1 METVC
6 KICSMCGESKP
17 LSTKFFTRKFNTKNG
32 IKTPY
37 WYGFCKICQ
46 KSKDRVSQKDY
57 YDKNKESILQKKKLR
72 YVKNKRKNKEEVDR
86 KIKERNDR
94 IWSEESPE
102 NKVKSRKK
110 RRKEKKKEYYKK
122 YYLDNKAKKLEQAR
136 INHARRLKEDP
147 VYRLRSIVSTSIGRA
162 LKKSFS
168 SKNGSSILK
177 HLPYTIQELKDY
189 LENLFEFWMTW
200 ENYGT
205 YRVDIWDDNDPTTW
219 TWHLDHII
227 PHSKFQYTTMEE
239 PAFKDCWALSNLRP
253 YSAKQNIIDGNR
265 Q

>member
-1 METVC
+1 MTVRTC
-6 KICSMCGESKP
+6 KYCHSEKPIADFYSKNMCSLC
-17 LSTKFFTRKFNTKNG
+17 RKVRKR
-32 IKTPY
+32 IY
-37 WYGFCKICQ
+37 AREHQKIY
-46 KSKDRVSQKDY
+46 KSLNREKVLASDKKYKENNKDKKKDY
-57 YDKNKESILQKKKLR
+57 
-72 YVKNKRKNKEEVDR
+72 DR
-86 KIKERNDR
+86 KRYLKTK
-94 IWSEESPE
+94 P
-102 NKVKSRKK
+102 K
-110 RRKEKKKEYYKK
+110 RM
-122 YYLDNKAKKLEQAR
+122 EQAR
-136 INHARRLKEDP
+136 VNHARRLKEDP

-205 YRVDIWDDNDPTTW
+205 YRVDIWNDNDPSTW

-227 PHSKFQYTTMEE
+227 PHSRFQYTTMEE
-239 PAFKDCWALSNLRP
+239 RAFKDCWALSNLRP